1 MEIDSVH
8 DEYYQNILD
17 EGYEKLQSIKGE
29 VKNIKNQD
37 IQKDGMEILETCENH
52 F

>member
-8 DEYYQNILD
+8 DEFYQNILN
-17 EGYEKLQSIKGE
+17 EGYEKLQSIKAE

-37 IQKDGMEILETCENH
+37 IQNDGMEILRDLREY